1 MIHFIELVRVGRSI
15 LSALQSAGN
24 QTSDDENNLLPLSM
38 VENNNQGI
46 NTIEANTQIV
56 PVRRVSYVHVK
67 NFEARCG
74 QLKRKKTI

>member
-1 MIHFIELVRVGRSI
+1 MIYFIELLRIGRSI
-15 LSALQSAGN
+15 LSALQSTRN
-24 QTSDDENNLLPLSM
+24 QTSEDENNLLPLSV

-56 PVRRVSYVHVK
+56 PVRRVSCVHAK

>member
-1 MIHFIELVRVGRSI
+1 MIYFIELLRIGRSI
-15 LSALQSAGN
+15 LSALQSTRN
-24 QTSDDENNLLPLSM
+24 QTSEDENNLLPLSV

-56 PVRRVSYVHVK
+56 PVRRVSYVHAK